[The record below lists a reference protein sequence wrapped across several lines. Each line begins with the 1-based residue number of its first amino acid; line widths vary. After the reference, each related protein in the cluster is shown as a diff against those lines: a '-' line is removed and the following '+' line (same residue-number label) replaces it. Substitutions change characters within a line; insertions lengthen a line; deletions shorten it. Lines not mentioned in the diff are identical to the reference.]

1 MVLVIEDLP
10 LFIIRLILILN
21 VGIIENQ
28 KLFFFFVKNIFM
40 ILIDIYRFI
49 TQYIEYKEL
58 VEEAEEID
66 AKAILP
72 KELRRI

>member
-1 MVLVIEDLP
+1 
-10 LFIIRLILILN
+10 
-21 VGIIENQ
+21 
-28 KLFFFFVKNIFM
+28 M